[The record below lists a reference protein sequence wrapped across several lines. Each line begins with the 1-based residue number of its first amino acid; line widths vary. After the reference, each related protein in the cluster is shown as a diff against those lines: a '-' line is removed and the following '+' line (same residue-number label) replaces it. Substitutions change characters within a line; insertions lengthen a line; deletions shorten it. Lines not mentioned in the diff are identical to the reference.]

1 MTRKISIGINSLES
15 VKIWNKEIFCFLG
28 KHLQLN
34 VFRLKPII
42 LQHPLSTAGRKLK
55 VNKYFEAG

>member
-1 MTRKISIGINSLES
+1 MTRKISTGINSSES

-34 VFRLKPII
+34 VFRLKAII
-42 LQHPLSTAGRKLK
+42 LQHPLSTAGRK
-55 VNKYFEAG
+55 